1 MLKKVN
7 GAKNMNRKVDAT
19 GGKWHGSDMKIAS
32 GQKSLNNPA
41 FSNMHLSLSNKFMFI
56 PSPYVEV
63 YG

>member
-41 FSNMHLSLSNKFMFI
+41 FNSMHLSLSNRVMFI
-56 PSPYVEV
+56 PTPYVEV